1 MFQKNLTW
9 GVATAAYQIEGAVHE
24 DDRGLSIWDIF
35 SNDGNCFNGHTGNI
49 ACDHYHHF
57 EEDVKL
63 MKELGIQAY
72 RFSISWTRIIP
83 KGIGDVNE
91 KGIAFY
97 NKLIDCLLL
106 NGITPYIT
114 LFHWDYPYELE
125 IRGNWSNPDSPK
137 WFLEYAKVVFSSFG
151 DRVKHFITFNEP
163 QCFIGMGYASG
174 VHAPGLKCSNRDL
187 VLKAH
192 HILLAHGLAVQ
203 AFRELVPDGKIGY
216 APTCSVAI
224 PMTNS
229 CKDIEAAKKRYFDV
243 QKEGWT
249 WCVSWWSDP
258 ILLGQYPEDT
268 EGFKALG
275 KYLPATY
282 KEDLNIISEPIDFYC
297 QNIYT
302 GYLISA
308 DEQGYKRHPNPIDT
322 PITSSKAPV
331 TPSCLYWGPHFLYER
346 YHKPII
352 ISENGMAC
360 HDVISFDEKIHDPNR
375 IHYMQ
380 SYLLELQRAINDGID
395 ITGYFY
401 WSFMDNFEWKD
412 GYSQRFGLV
421 YVDYNNLKRIPK
433 DSFYWYQNLI
443 TNNTE
448 SKVDTGRSPYESI

>member
-1 MFQKNLTW
+1 MFNKNFIW

-24 DDRGLSIWDIF
+24 DERGLSIWDTF
-35 SNDGNCFNGHTGNI
+35 SNDGNCFNGHTGNVS
-49 ACDHYHHF
+49 CDHYHHF

-63 MKELGIQAY
+63 MKELGVQAY
-72 RFSISWTRIIP
+72 RFSLSWTRIIP
-83 KGIGDVNE
+83 NGTGKVNE

-137 WFLEYAKVVFSSFG
+137 WFLEYAKVVFRSFG
-151 DRVKHFITFNEP
+151 DRVKYFITFNEP

-174 VHAPGLKCSNRDL
+174 VHAPGLKCSNREL

-224 PMTNS
+224 PMSNS
-229 CKDIEAAKKRYFDV
+229 DADIEAARKRYFDV
-243 QKEGWT
+243 QEEAWT

-258 ILLGQYPEDT
+258 IMLGHYPEDT
-268 EGFKALG
+268 EAFKALN
-275 KYLPATY
+275 KYLPNTY
-282 KEDLNIISEPIDFYC
+282 KEDMNIISEPIDFYC
-297 QNIYT
+297 QNIYS

-308 DEQGYKRHPNPIDT
+308 NEQGYKRHPNPVNT
-322 PITSSKAPV
+322 PITASKAPV
-331 TPSCLYWGPHFLYER
+331 TPSCLYWGPRFLYER

-360 HDVISFDEKIHDPNR
+360 HDVISSDGKVHDPNR
-375 IHYMQ
+375 IHYIQ
-380 SYLLELQRAINDGID
+380 CYLQELNRAIDDGVD

-421 YVDYNNLKRIPK
+421 YVDYQSLRRIPK
-433 DSFYWYQNLI
+433 DSFYWYQNIMANDGI
-443 TNNTE
+443 TALKNY
-448 SKVDTGRSPYESI
+448 R